1 MEQAIKYFRQLLQI
15 AFSVYFSKKDGE
27 ARNEELTMKN
37 EHTDS
42 ELKIGHSQIR
52 ASRGFYYG
60 TGLETCA
67 SEGTRVYIPYL
78 DDLLPENQVLT
89 FEEDTVLL
97 LALMPHISPE
107 TLDLFFIRDKDLD
120 RPYTEFGGWRGISH
134 SGFLPTG
141 QTAVFLLT
149 RLAEEFE
156 SGKLKVENEN
166 KTFNFQFSTLN
177 LFSKDHWFY
186 KNNILRLEGQGEGEP
201 FLSGKLV
208 VSDEVLAKIQGQKYE
223 PEYNAGFPARR
234 ITTPLEWE
242 DLVLPYHLK
251 EELDD
256 MICWIK
262 YQTEI
267 REQWQLN
274 KIIKQG
280 FRCLFYGPPGT
291 GKTLTATLLGK
302 QNDMDVYRIDLSMIV
317 SKYIGETEKNL
328 AKIFDKAEHQNWILF
343 FDEADA
349 LFGQRTETQS
359 SNDRHANQEVAYL
372 LQRIEDF
379 PGIVIL
385 ATNLKE
391 NIDEAFFRRFQSTLY
406 FPMPD
411 ERLRY
416 QLWKQMIPSAWL
428 KNGEE
433 ELLQSIT
440 SYTLSG
446 GNMVNIIQTC
456 AIQLHQQ
463 GHHQLTLDMMKKAI
477 RKELIKEGQLLE
489 V

>member
-15 AFSVYFSKKDGE
+15 AFAVYFGKKEEG
-27 ARNEELTMKN
+27 NEEREVRGK
-37 EHTDS
+37 ESATDS
-42 ELKIGHSQIR
+42 LPLT
-52 ASRGFYYG
+52 SRS
-60 TGLETCA
+60 GLA
-67 SEGTRVYIPYL
+67 IADFQFQFRMFFPDLNDSLSENHT
-78 DDLLPENQVLT
+78 LT
-89 FEEDTVLL
+89 FEEDVVLL
-97 LALMPHISPE
+97 LALMPHISPQ
-107 TLDLFFIRDKDLD
+107 TLDLFFLQNKDLD

-141 QTAVFLLT
+141 QTTVFLLT
-149 RLAEEFE
+149 QLAEEVE
-156 SGKLKVENEN
+156 RGKLKIESEEGIW
-166 KTFNFQFSTLN
+166 LN
-177 LFSKDHWFY
+177 LFSKDHWFH
-186 KNNILRLEGQGEGEP
+186 KNNVLRLEGQGEGEP

-208 VSDEVLAKIQGQKYE
+208 VSDEVLAKIQGHKYE

-242 DLVLPYHLK
+242 DLVLPYHLQ
-251 EELDD
+251 EELDE

-274 KIIKQG
+274 KLIKQG
-280 FRCLFYGPPGT
+280 YRCLFYGPPGT

-433 ELLQSIT
+433 DLLHSIAT
-440 SYTLSG
+440 YTLSG

-477 RKELIKEGQLLE
+477 RKELVKEGQLIE
-489 V
+489 H